1 MPAMSAVLDALL
13 RLGEEVSEAV
23 EAEDWSRVTDL
34 VEQRAEMTQQ
44 LDEGDEALDET
55 NLSLAEQRK
64 VDALA
69 EQNQRLAALLREQ
82 LDEIDEEL
90 AQIGQLKHAQ
100 DSYETNSHRSGV
112 LPPELSG

>member
-1 MPAMSAVLDALL
+1 MSALSSLLNQTL
-13 RLGEEVSEAV
+13 RLGEQIAEA
-23 EAEDWSRVTDL
+23 AKADDWSRVSEL
-34 VEQRAEMTQQ
+34 VDRRGAVVQQ
-44 LDEGDEALDET
+44 LEEGDERPDENT
-55 NLSLAEQRK
+55 LSRVEQRK

-69 EQNQRLAALLREQ
+69 DQNQRLTALLREQ